1 MKNYIS
7 KGKKWGLVL
16 LVGAICSSCDSELDQ
31 KPYYF
36 TDEQILEIL
45 NSDKEQD
52 QEKKNTI
59 ITGLCAGLEGNFRIS
74 GTYNGY
80 SSDAINATDGQ
91 DIMLNARCSDMV
103 VGTQQ
108 NFTRGGFYINMY
120 NLNNNDFQPWRG
132 DQSTTG
138 YNYAMWALP
147 CNILTNANKVL
158 TFVTEQ
164 VAEKGTPEVKNG
176 RAAALCVRA
185 YSYMLLMERYQ
196 KAYLHG
202 GKGGEGMPIYKVYG
216 LNDPVAPSSA

>member
-80 SSDAINATDGQ
+80 S
-91 DIMLNARCSDMV
+91 
-103 VGTQQ
+103 
-108 NFTRGGFYINMY
+108 
-120 NLNNNDFQPWRG
+120 
-132 DQSTTG
+132 
-138 YNYAMWALP
+138 
-147 CNILTNANKVL
+147 
-158 TFVTEQ
+158 
-164 VAEKGTPEVKNG
+164 
-176 RAAALCVRA
+176 
-185 YSYMLLMERYQ
+185 
-196 KAYLHG
+196 
-202 GKGGEGMPIYKVYG
+202 
-216 LNDPVAPSSA
+216 